1 MAAPTSPEASARAIL
16 AIFKVM
22 GFGSGA
28 TLEKDQVKMQFAV
41 NIGEAADFNAGLQ
54 YGVNHGW
61 LELPSTTTIKLG
73 VAGAAEM

>member
-1 MAAPTSPEASARAIL
+1 MSTPSTPEESARVIL

-22 GFGSGA
+22 GFGPGVS
-28 TLEKDQVKMQFAV
+28 LEKDQVKMQFAV
-41 NIGEAADFNAGLQ
+41 NVGETADFNSGLQ

-61 LELPSTTTIKLG
+61 LELPSTSTIKLG

>member
-41 NIGEAADFNAGLQ
+41 NVGEA
-54 YGVNHGW
+54 
-61 LELPSTTTIKLG
+61 
-73 VAGAAEM
+73 